1 MGIPK
6 LLTVM
11 VALVALIIVGIAGYV
26 ILRPPVPLLSNAEF
40 ELAQIS
46 PNADG
51 IDDITTIRYSLAKPA
66 HINIYLQNDDGD
78 RYYFRQDERRNSGDY
93 SVLFSGIVGGYTLP
107 GETVPGEIERRLIPG
122 GPYTWTIEATA
133 DNETKRVEGTL
144 EIVNADSVLPVISTF
159 DIYPTLF
166 TPNQDGIDD
175 RVNVNIYLE
184 KPANL
189 SVYLE
194 DVEGQRYYLAEREK
208 GREPGDMGNHEF
220 DYDGGVDQGMEPP
233 PDGVYTVYAVAQD
246 DEGQRI
252 IREGQLTIQDG
263 GLPQVEIVPQTTGA
277 VVYFGTEPY
286 DANYYTDMNTTGST
300 LPKPE
305 GVISDLTTLTLAEGN
320 LLVFK
325 LTVNNYGNTPIRTAG
340 PFPGTV
346 YQFDQQASTLGAYE
360 ESGAWRVGIKC
371 DTALSDF
378 PWRWAVG
385 SLEKLD
391 TVYDDET
398 GETYYYLPPGE
409 RAEVWGAIRM
419 TELIEARNPQDC
431 WAGLIH
437 EDVGIPAFQSRV
449 GAREIEL
456 VPPPLAMQP

>member
-1 MGIPK
+1 MYIPK
-6 LLTVM
+6 LLTVIA
-11 VALVALIIVGIAGYV
+11 ALAALIVAGLIGYV
-26 ILRPPVPLLSNAEF
+26 VLRPPGPLLSGASF
-40 ELAQIS
+40 DTPQIS

-51 IDDITTIRYSLAKPA
+51 IDDITMLRYSLSEPA
-66 HINIYLQNDDGD
+66 RVSIYLENDAGD
-78 RYYFRQDERRNSGDY
+78 RYYFRDDQRRSSGDFQ
-93 SVLFSGIVGGYTLP
+93 VLFSGVVAGYTLP
-107 GETVPGEIERRLIPG
+107 GEDIPGMVERRLIPNG
-122 GPYTWTIEATA
+122 TYTWVIEATT
-133 DNETKRVEGTL
+133 DSNTERTTGTL
-144 EIVNADSVLPVISTF
+144 TVVDADSALPVMAAF
-159 DIYPTLF
+159 DIYPPVF

-175 RVNVNIYLE
+175 RVSINIYLE

-194 DVEGQRYYLAEREK
+194 DAAGERYYLPERDE
-208 GREPGDMGNHEF
+208 GREPGEMGNHEF

-233 PDGVYTVYAVAQD
+233 SDGDYSVYAVAQD
-246 DEGQRI
+246 DEGQRTVRTGELAI
-252 IREGQLTIQDG
+252 KDG
-263 GLPQVEIVPQTTGA
+263 GLPQMEIVPQTTGA
-277 VVYFGTEPY
+277 VVYFGTLPY
-286 DANYYTDMNTTGST
+286 AENYYTTMDKKGDTIQR
-300 LPKPE
+300 PE
-305 GVISDLTTLTLAEGN
+305 GVSSDLTTLTLVEGD

-325 LTVNNYGNTPIRTAG
+325 LTVNNYGDTPVRTAG

-346 YQFDQQASTLGAYE
+346 YQFNQQASSLGAYE

-378 PWRWAVG
+378 PWRWAIAP
-385 SLEKLD
+385 LEELD
-391 TVYDDET
+391 QVYDEKT

-456 VPPPLAMQP
+456 VPPPDTN